1 MTMRKAILIAAA
13 LLALAACKKSI
24 AFEDVLYFTGTESTA
39 ETSLYVDGP
48 TDASF
53 TVTSSSAVGKDV
65 KVTVAI
71 DPQGVDRYNTIN
83 GTSFRMLPAGSYQ
96 LEDAQVTIR
105 AKSNVSTPFKLAVV
119 S

>member
-53 TVTSSSAVGKDV
+53 TVTSSSAVGQDV

-71 DPQGVDRYNTIN
+71 DPQGGCVACATNIEFDGAR
-83 GTSFRMLPAGSYQ
+83 SAVPA
-96 LEDAQVTIR
+96 DADG
-105 AKSNVSTPFKLAVV
+105 L
-119 S
+119 

>member
-1 MTMRKAILIAAA
+1 MKKAILFAAA
-13 LLALAACKKSI
+13 ILALAACKKSI
-24 AFEDVLYFTGTESTA
+24 AFEDVLYFTGTESSP

-71 DPQGVDRYNTIN
+71 DPAAFTVVGADGVRRSGS
-83 GTSFRMLPAGSYQ
+83 GTWTLWAGFGQ
-96 LEDAQVTIR
+96 PDARTEELAGQKCLSVIIR
-105 AKSNVSTPFKLAVV
+105 EG
-119 S
+119 